1 MPAIAL
7 GTVQFGLDYG
17 LTNQA
22 GCIRADEAE
31 RILLTAQERGVMWLD
46 TAAAYGNA
54 ETRLGELLAGDRYF
68 SICSKLLPTQP
79 DQSPLSAAPRSLD
92 NSLTRLRRERL
103 DALLLHSVGDLLGAE
118 GDALWDWLL
127 QQRAAGLVGS
137 IGVSVYE
144 QGEIEAVLARF
155 QPDWVQLPCSVFDQ
169 RLLASGTLALLAERG
184 VKIQARSL
192 LLQGVVSLSPERLP
206 PQLSALHAPLQRLHL
221 AAAASKRNTLELALA
236 WAAAQTALELAVI
249 GVTTAQELRQCLDA
263 FAWPAQCDWPSFAC
277 ADPKALDPRQWRDV
291 ARPN

>member
-22 GCIRADEAE
+22 GCISDREAE
-31 RILLTAQERGVMWLD
+31 RILRCAHDQGVQWLD

-54 ETRLGELLAGDRYF
+54 ETRLGELLAGDPYF
-68 SICSKLLPTQP
+68 SICSKLLPTLAE
-79 DQSPLSAAPRSLD
+79 QSALALAPRSLD

-144 QGEIEAVLARF
+144 QGEIEALLARY
-155 QPDWVQLPCSVFDQ
+155 QPDWIQLPCSVFDQ
-169 RLLASGTLALLAERG
+169 RLLASGTLEQLVARG
-184 VKIQARSL
+184 VKVQARSL

-206 PQLSALHAPLQRLHL
+206 PQLGALLQPLQRLQS
-221 AAAASKRNTLELALA
+221 AAQARGRDTLSLALA

-249 GVTTAQELRQCLDA
+249 GVTREQELQQCLEA
-263 FAWPAQCDWPSFAC
+263 FATPADCDWASFAC
-277 ADPKALDPRQWRDV
+277 SDSKALDPRQWRDV
-291 ARPN
+291 TRPN